1 MENEK
6 HLILTRKAFWD
17 VDFDKLIEQRD
28 AYASFIVRKVFQF
41 GTFED
46 VRSVTAYYGH
56 EKVIDILKNAEY
68 LPEITLHFA
77 SAVFKI
83 DKTEFKCYTKL
94 QQRPFSTKR

>member
-1 MENEK
+1 MN
-6 HLILTRKAFWD
+6 LTLTRKAFWD

-56 EKVIDILKNAEY
+56 ENVIEILKNAEY

-77 SAVFKI
+77 SAIVKI

-94 QQRPFSTKR
+94 QQRRSSSKR